1 MTFYQFVQA
10 VDVDGAGVD
19 ELKEVLDGGQAVVR
33 HDDGQHWVEL
43 KRLYHSHFLR
53 VHKISPTRILVRQPI
68 RNLSI
73 EANVT
78 SSIFQHG
85 TTFIHFRLPSELQRQ
100 SCS

>member
-53 VHKISPTRILVRQPI
+53 VHKISPTRILIRQ
-68 RNLSI
+68 
-73 EANVT
+73 T
-78 SSIFQHG
+78 DK
-85 TTFIHFRLPSELQRQ
+85 ELIY
-100 SCS
+100 